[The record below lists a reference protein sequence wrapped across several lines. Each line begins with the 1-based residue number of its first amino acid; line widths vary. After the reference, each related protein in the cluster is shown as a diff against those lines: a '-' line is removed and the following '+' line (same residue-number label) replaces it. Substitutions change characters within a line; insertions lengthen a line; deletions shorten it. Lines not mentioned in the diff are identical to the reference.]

1 MAIAPGVVPFARKA
15 RWFNVPNTQ
24 NTGRAAR
31 MWQQY
36 RKTFIPIQALI
47 LTLCVVM
54 WFFRVDFRSIST
66 LFVVMQ
72 ACSLYGASMGA
83 RWSRRIVGRPE
94 TLPLSRR

>member
-1 MAIAPGVVPFARKA
+1 
-15 RWFNVPNTQ
+15 
-24 NTGRAAR
+24 

-83 RWSRRIVGRPE
+83 RWSRRIVGRAE